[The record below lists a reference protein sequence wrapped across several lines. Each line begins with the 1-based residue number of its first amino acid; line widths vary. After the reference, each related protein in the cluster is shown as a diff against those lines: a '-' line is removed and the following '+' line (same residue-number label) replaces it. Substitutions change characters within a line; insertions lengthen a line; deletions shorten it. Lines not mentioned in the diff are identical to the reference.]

1 MPGGDDLAA
10 LLEKAFRS
18 KTEGA
23 KTAVWTAVRT
33 LAQQALLQ
41 GQLVED
47 DAVRTIQALVAAI
60 DGKLAGQL
68 NLILHHPE
76 FQLLEGSWRGLH
88 YLVNNTC
95 TSEMLK
101 IRTLN
106 IAKRELGETLERLR
120 GDAWE
125 QSPLFRT
132 VCQEPFAH
140 VGGEPFGALIGD
152 FYFDHGPPDLD
163 LLGGMARLAAIAQAP
178 FIAGASPNLMQMDSW
193 QELANR
199 RDLTGFINA
208 PEYAGWRAL
217 RESAEARYVG
227 LAMPRFLARTPYG
240 ARTAPVDEFDFEEDT
255 GSAEHGKYV
264 WANPAYAMAVNINRS
279 FNLYGWCARIC
290 GVESGGALEGL
301 PAHSFPGDDGS
312 VETQCPT
319 EIAISDRWEAELA
332 KNGFMP
338 LIHRKQAD
346 FAAFIGAQSLQKPAE
361 HDDPDATANAAL
373 AARLPYILACSRF
386 AHHLRCIARDRLGT
400 FKGRAD
406 MEEWLNNWIMN
417 YVDGDPAHS
426 SEFTRAQKPLAAARV
441 RIEDVEGEPG
451 YPGSYT
457 SQFSLRPHYQLDGL
471 TVSLCIVSTL
481 PSGKA
486 AV

>member
-1 MPGGDDLAA
+1 MPEGDDLAA
-10 LLEKAFRS
+10 LLEKEFRS
-18 KTEGA
+18 KTEGTKKA
-23 KTAVWTAVRT
+23 LRSEVRT
-33 LAQQALLQ
+33 LAQQVLLQ
-41 GQLVED
+41 DQVVPD
-47 DAVRTIQALVAAI
+47 DVVRTIQTLVAGI

-76 FQLLEGSWRGLH
+76 FQQLEGSWRGLH
-88 YLVNNTC
+88 YLVNNTD

-106 IAKRELGETLERLR
+106 IAKSELGETLERFR
-120 GDAWE
+120 DDAWE

-152 FYFDHGPPDLD
+152 FYFDHGPPDLE
-163 LLGGMARLAAIAQAP
+163 LLGGMASLAAAAQAP
-178 FIAGASPNLMQMDSW
+178 FIAGASPKLMQMDSW
-193 QELANR
+193 QELARR
-199 RDLTGFINA
+199 RDLTGIFNA
-208 PEYAGWRAL
+208 PEYAGWRSL
-217 RESAEARYVG
+217 RESAAACYVG
-227 LAMPRFLARTPYG
+227 LAMPRFLARMPYG
-240 ARTAPVDEFDFEEDT
+240 ARTAPVDQFEFEEDT

-264 WANPAYAMAVNINRS
+264 WANAAYAMAVNINRS
-279 FNLYGWCARIC
+279 FNLYGWCARIR

-319 EIAISDRWEAELA
+319 EIAISDRCEAELA

-338 LIHRKQAD
+338 LIHRKHAD

-361 HDDPDATANAAL
+361 YDDSNATANAAL
-373 AARLPYILACSRF
+373 AARLPYCFACSRF
-386 AHHLRCIARDRLGT
+386 AHYLRCIARDRLGT
-400 FKGRAD
+400 FKGHAD
-406 MEEWLNNWIMN
+406 MERWLNNWIMN
-417 YVDGDPAHS
+417 YVDGDPLHS

-441 RIEDVEGEPG
+441 RIEPVEGSPG
-451 YPGSYT
+451 YYT
-457 SQFSLRPHYQLDGL
+457 SQFFLRPYYQLDGL

-481 PSGKA
+481 PSGKFA
-486 AV
+486 A